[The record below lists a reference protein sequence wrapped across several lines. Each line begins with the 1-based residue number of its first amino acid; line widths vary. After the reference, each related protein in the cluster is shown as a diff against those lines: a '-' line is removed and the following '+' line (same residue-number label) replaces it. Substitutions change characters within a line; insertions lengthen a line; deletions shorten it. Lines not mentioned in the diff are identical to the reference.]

1 MATTAAVGACLDLKL
16 SKDEI
21 SNIAYKAEKIV
32 HGTPSGIDNTI
43 ATYGGAILF
52 KKGDIKQIQITS
64 KIPLVIGDS
73 GIERNTADWVRRV
86 RLRRERQMAVM
97 TSIISSIGIL
107 VYEGIKLL
115 NRNDLPALGELMN
128 INQGLLEAIGVST
141 FELNRLID
149 AARKNGAYGAK
160 LTGAGG
166 GGCMIALSPEA
177 KQKQIADAIKR
188 AGGTPLITNIS
199 SQGVRIEE

>member
-1 MATTAAVGACLDLKL
+1 VATTAAVGACLDLKL

-107 VYEGIKLL
+107 VNEGIKLL

-149 AARKNGAYGAK
+149 AARKSGAYGAK

-166 GGCMIALSPEA
+166 GGCIIALSPEA